1 VESRVGDV
9 GRDGGAVLTG
19 GRAARRLPAAVRAFD
34 AAAETF
40 DRRFGEWASVAA
52 QRRAVRRLLLAAF
65 PPGASLLELG
75 GGTGE
80 DALFL
85 AAHGRRVLLTDGA
98 PRMVAEAAA
107 KAQRA
112 GQSDRVRTRT
122 LLLEE
127 IQDFAR
133 EWRAAGG
140 GPFDGAYS
148 NFAALNCVPD
158 LAPIARG
165 LAELLPSGAPAV
177 LVLFGPL
184 PPGEVIV
191 QLVRRDVRAAF
202 RRLARGPVPARL
214 GGRDFQV
221 WYPRPRDVVRAFAPW
236 FRLRRRRGVGIFVP
250 PSAAEPWISRHPRL
264 LATLEALDR
273 VAAAP
278 LAWLGDHVAFWFER
292 TAVPVANGRSL
303 A

>member
-1 VESRVGDV
+1 MAEA
-9 GRDGGAVLTG
+9 GREGGAALTG
-19 GRAARRLPAAVRAFD
+19 AGAAQRLPAAVRAFD
-34 AAAETF
+34 AAAEAF

-112 GQSDRVRTRT
+112 GQSDRIRTRM
-122 LLLEE
+122 LLLDDIE
-127 IQDFAR
+127 DFAR
-133 EWRAAGG
+133 EWRATGG
-140 GPFDGAYS
+140 APFDGAYS
-148 NFAALNCVPD
+148 NFAALNCIPD
-158 LAPIARG
+158 LAPVARG
-165 LAELLPSGAPAV
+165 LATLLPTGAPAV

-202 RRLARGPVPARL
+202 RRLERGPVPARL
-214 GGRDFQV
+214 GGHGFQV

-236 FRLRRRRGVGIFVP
+236 FRLRRRRGIGVFVP

-264 LATLEALDR
+264 LAALEALDR
-273 VAAAP
+273 AAAAP

-292 TAVPVANGRSL
+292 TGAPIANGRSL